1 MRILL
6 VEDEGEIARRCVSRL
21 SAVGFIVEHV
31 ANAESALDLAGPEHF
46 AAMVVD
52 LGLPDISG
60 MELIRR
66 WRERGHL
73 TPIIIM
79 TARDN
84 WQDKVAGLNNGADD
98 FVVKPIR
105 SEELAARLHALI
117 RRTSGQAAARVS
129 AGSVQIDPNAKAV
142 WLEGEQL
149 DLTQIEYRLL
159 YLFVLRAGHILAQS
173 QILDHIYPM
182 TSERDLNTIEVH
194 IGRLRRKIGKSAITT
209 VRGLGYRFER

>member
-129 AGSVQIDPNAKAV
+129 AGSVQI
-142 WLEGEQL
+142 
-149 DLTQIEYRLL
+149 I
-159 YLFVLRAGHILAQS
+159 
-173 QILDHIYPM
+173 PM
-182 TSERDLNTIEVH
+182 PRPS
-194 IGRLRRKIGKSAITT
+194 
-209 VRGLGYRFER
+209 GLKGSN

>member
-105 SEELAARLHALI
+105 SEELVARLHALI
-117 RRTSGQAAARVS
+117 RRTSGHAAARVS

-173 QILDHIYPM
+173 EILDHIYPM